1 MQQKQN
7 ILIELKNGFA
17 NCTVNMLTGEVTCTR
32 AIAESEQFAG
42 NGTLWAE
49 LCEEEQIRLDYFRKG
64 QMIYIAP
71 AGLEMLLSLCEEK
84 IAA

>member
-7 ILIELKNGFA
+7 ILIELENGFA
-17 NCTVNMLTGEVTCTR
+17 NCTVNMLTGEVSCMR
-32 AIAESEQFAG
+32 EIGAGEQFAG

-49 LCEEEQIRLDYFRKG
+49 LCTDGQVRLDYFRKG
-64 QMIYIAP
+64 KMIYVAP
-71 AGLEMLLSLCEEK
+71 AGMEMLASLYEEK

>member
-7 ILIELKNGFA
+7 ILIELENGFA
-17 NCTVNMLTGEVTCTR
+17 NCTVNMLTGEVSCMREIDT
-32 AIAESEQFAG
+32 SEPFAG

-49 LCEEEQIRLDYFRKG
+49 LCEENQVRLDYFRKG
-64 QMIYIAP
+64 QIVYLTP
-71 AGLEMLLSLCEEK
+71 AGLEMLASLCEEK